1 MSLSIH
7 RTNIQGGHTMAT
19 LTEINTIREELEE
32 AMWNRDRIDVELT
45 LKGEVID
52 RDLYSLLIEEDLA
65 EELVK
70 QLEIELL
77 SAYASNST
85 IH

>member
-1 MSLSIH
+1 
-7 RTNIQGGHTMAT
+7 MAT